1 MTNSYDDEDGTTPL
15 SGLDRD
21 RVWREWGIDL
31 QDTTRMADD
40 PEWAQECLW
49 RWRGGEYIRSPRHH
63 RPAPGDLE
71 RLESIAAGHGDPTGK
86 EHPDPLPAGTGGDRA
101 WECIDWSEPPL
112 VPSQYF
118 PGVRGRLWE
127 RRRLARLK
135 RSWLD
140 DGAYGYD
147 GPREWHPHIVSRYL
161 PKEEMA
167 ERVYKAI
174 PAIGVALLIGAGVLM
189 GRMLS

>member
-49 RWRGGEYIRSPRHH
+49 RWRGGEYIRGLRHH

-112 VPSQYF
+112 VPAQYF

-135 RSWLD
+135 RSRLD

-147 GPREWHPHIVSRYL
+147 GPREWHPRIVGRYL
-161 PKEEMA
+161 PDGDMA
-167 ERVYKAI
+167 ERVHRAV
-174 PAIGVALLIGAGVLM
+174 PAIGAGVLM
-189 GRMLS
+189 GRMPS

>member
-1 MTNSYDDEDGTTPL
+1 MRAKYAAWLEH
-15 SGLDRD
+15 D

-40 PEWAQECLW
+40 PEWA
-49 RWRGGEYIRSPRHH
+49 
-63 RPAPGDLE
+63 
-71 RLESIAAGHGDPTGK
+71 
-86 EHPDPLPAGTGGDRA
+86 

-112 VPSQYF
+112 VPARYL

-127 RRRLARLK
+127 RRRPARSK

-140 DGAYGYD
+140 DGAYGHD
-147 GPREWHPHIVSRYL
+147 GPREWHPRIVGRYL
-161 PKEEMA
+161 PEEDMA
-167 ERVYKAI
+167 ERVYKAV
-174 PAIGVALLIGAGVLM
+174 PAIGVALLIGAGVPM

>member
-1 MTNSYDDEDGTTPL
+1 MTNSYDDEDGTIPL

-40 PEWAQECLW
+40 PEWAQEC
-49 RWRGGEYIRSPRHH
+49 
-63 RPAPGDLE
+63 
-71 RLESIAAGHGDPTGK
+71 
-86 EHPDPLPAGTGGDRA
+86 
-101 WECIDWSEPPL
+101 IDWSEPPL
-112 VPSQYF
+112 VPPQYF

-127 RRRLARLK
+127 RRRLARLR

-147 GPREWHPHIVSRYL
+147 GPREWHPRIVGQYL
-161 PKEEMA
+161 SDEDVA
-167 ERVYKAI
+167 ERVHRAV

>member
-1 MTNSYDDEDGTTPL
+1 M
-15 SGLDRD
+15 
-21 RVWREWGIDL
+21 
-31 QDTTRMADD
+31 
-40 PEWAQECLW
+40 
-49 RWRGGEYIRSPRHH
+49 
-63 RPAPGDLE
+63 PA
-71 RLESIAAGHGDPTGK
+71 
-86 EHPDPLPAGTGGDRA
+86 
-101 WECIDWSEPPL
+101 
-112 VPSQYF
+112 QYF

-147 GPREWHPHIVSRYL
+147 GPREWHPHIASQYL
-161 PKEEMA
+161 PEEEMA
-167 ERVYKAI
+167 ERAYKAV

>member
-1 MTNSYDDEDGTTPL
+1 M
-15 SGLDRD
+15 
-21 RVWREWGIDL
+21 
-31 QDTTRMADD
+31 
-40 PEWAQECLW
+40 
-49 RWRGGEYIRSPRHH
+49 
-63 RPAPGDLE
+63 PA
-71 RLESIAAGHGDPTGK
+71 
-86 EHPDPLPAGTGGDRA
+86 
-101 WECIDWSEPPL
+101 
-112 VPSQYF
+112 QYF

-147 GPREWHPHIVSRYL
+147 GPREWHPHIVGQYL
-161 PKEEMA
+161 PEEEMA
-167 ERVYKAI
+167 ERVHRAV

>member
-1 MTNSYDDEDGTTPL
+1 MTNPYDDEGGTTPL

-31 QDTTRMADD
+31 RGTTRMADD
-40 PEWAQECLW
+40 PEWAQERLW
-49 RWRGGEYIRSPRHH
+49 RRRGGGYIRGPRHH

-71 RLESIAAGHGDPTGK
+71 LLESIAAGHGDPTWG
-86 EHPDPLPAGTGGDRA
+86 R
-101 WECIDWSEPPL
+101 IDWSKPPTA
-112 VPSQYF
+112 PTRYF

-147 GPREWHPHIVSRYL
+147 GPREWHPHIVGQYL

-167 ERVYKAI
+167 ERVYRAV
-174 PAIGVALLIGAGVLM
+174 PAIGVALLIGAGVPM
-189 GRMLS
+189 GRMLP